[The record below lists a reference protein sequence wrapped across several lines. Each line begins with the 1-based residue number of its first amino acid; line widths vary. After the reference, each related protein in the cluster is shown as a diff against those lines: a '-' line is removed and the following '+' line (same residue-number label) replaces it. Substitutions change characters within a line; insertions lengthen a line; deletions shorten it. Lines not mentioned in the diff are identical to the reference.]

1 MAMEEHEILKKFT
14 YIESQSS
21 RLESDILP
29 LLKNEVFHV
38 TSIENFQ
45 QILKDGKV
53 ISNADKKFKYSYPQS
68 ENSYGRKRGYI
79 CLFDLRNKTEEII
92 YDTLD
97 KFYFLHPLKY
107 QNKVVYLILKKE
119 LYCNLIENGAARNEV
134 GYEEVYIPYTEVWY
148 PNEIFL
154 ENIKKI
160 IITKIYQ

>member
-1 MAMEEHEILKKFT
+1 MEEHEILKKFT

-79 CLFDLRNKTEEII
+79 CLFDLRNKTGWSPIS
-92 YDTLD
+92 
-97 KFYFLHPLKY
+97 
-107 QNKVVYLILKKE
+107 V
-119 LYCNLIENGAARNEV
+119 CR
-134 GYEEVYIPYTEVWY
+134 
-148 PNEIFL
+148 
-154 ENIKKI
+154 
-160 IITKIYQ
+160 

>member
-1 MAMEEHEILKKFT
+1 VAMGGCKISKKIT
-14 YIESQSS
+14 YIDIQSS

-38 TSIENFQ
+38 TSVENLC

-53 ISNADKKFKYSYPQS
+53 ISNADKKFKYSYSQS

-79 CLFDLRNKTEEII
+79 CLFDLRNKEEDII

-97 KFYFLHPLKY
+97 KYYFLHPTQF

-119 LYCNLIENGAARNEV
+119 LYCNLIENGAARTEV
-134 GYEEVYIPYTEVWY
+134 GYREVYIPYTEAWY
-148 PNEIFL
+148 PDEIFL

-160 IITKIYQ
+160 IITRIYQ